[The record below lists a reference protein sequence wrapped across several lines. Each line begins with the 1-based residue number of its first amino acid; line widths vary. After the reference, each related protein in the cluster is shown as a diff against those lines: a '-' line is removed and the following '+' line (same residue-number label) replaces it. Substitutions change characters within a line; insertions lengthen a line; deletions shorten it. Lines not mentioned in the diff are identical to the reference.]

1 MLEDCG
7 LSNMTFESESTCTS
21 RENREKHGVELEK
34 LNQQDNKEQ
43 QVHQFRRT
51 IQPKFKAPFSIE
63 MKKSLR
69 IKSQLGSRT
78 IICKRGLNYLVKEI
92 IDTLQTKK
100 KGKSCLV
107 ENKLYYKCIIGLFKM
122 LLCKTNTK

>member
-7 LSNMTFESESTCTS
+7 LSNMTFELESTCTS
-21 RENREKHGVELEK
+21 RENREKHGVELEE

-51 IQPKFKAPFSIE
+51 IQPKFKVPFSIE

-69 IKSQLGSRT
+69 IESQPGSRT
-78 IICKRGLNYLVKEI
+78 IICKRGLNYLVEEI

-107 ENKLYYKCIIGLFKM
+107 ENKLY
-122 LLCKTNTK
+122 